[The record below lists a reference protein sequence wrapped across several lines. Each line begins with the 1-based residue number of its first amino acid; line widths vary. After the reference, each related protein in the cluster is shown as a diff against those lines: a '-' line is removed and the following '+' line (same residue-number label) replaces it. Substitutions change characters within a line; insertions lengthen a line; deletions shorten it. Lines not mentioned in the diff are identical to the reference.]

1 MGTRGRHGGSRS
13 KTTGGVLCVGS
24 SSLCRSPSWCSL
36 DCSSHGVWVPAR
48 KRRLQRLGRQS
59 SNSSRAISAV
69 SWPVVSS
76 RSHQR
81 SWNDGK
87 PDLVFLEAAT
97 VRIFES
103 ARSKEALVPLQF
115 PWAVAA
121 RTTLPHSD
129 RTGADVGQH
138 DYWTRHWP
146 PRSGVHDHMLGEGE
160 ISRSRG
166 RFYRSDALT
175 VPLEEWLPADV
186 STRTLVMYRT
196 DRSWQIFSNTDK
208 VIRREP
214 GTRRFRSAA
223 LSVPPPSP
231 PARSTGRRPWRF
243 LLRTIDITA
252 AGRPDLCPEPAVRLA
267 INSYRHIGFCACNVC
282 CGYLR
287 QSSIR
292 RSSGP

>member
-1 MGTRGRHGGSRS
+1 MGNRILSSSKRRPCVFSGVRDRKKPWFRCNSLGQWRHGLPCRIQIKQELTSDSTITGLATGLRVRGCM
-13 KTTGGVLCVGS
+13 TT
-24 SSLCRSPSWCSL
+24 CS
-36 DCSSHGVWVPAR
+36 V
-48 KRRLQRLGRQS
+48 
-59 SNSSRAISAV
+59 RAKY
-69 SWPVVSS
+69 
-76 RSHQR
+76 R
-81 SWNDGK
+81 
-87 PDLVFLEAAT
+87 
-97 VRIFES
+97 
-103 ARSKEALVPLQF
+103 
-115 PWAVAA
+115 
-121 RTTLPHSD
+121 D
-129 RTGADVGQH
+129 RG
-138 DYWTRHWP
+138 
-146 PRSGVHDHMLGEGE
+146 
-160 ISRSRG
+160 G

-223 LSVPPPSP
+223 LAVPPPSP

-282 CGYLR
+282 CGYHR

>member
-1 MGTRGRHGGSRS
+1 LAAGFGSPDSLAISSLSSITQSWVVPREEHDPGTDPGRRHDQGVPASGCHARRLMGTRGRHSGSRS

-36 DCSSHGVWVPAR
+36 VCSSHGVWVPAR
-48 KRRLQRLGRQS
+48 KRRLRRLGRQS
-59 SNSSRAISAV
+59 SNSSRARSAV

-81 SWNDGK
+81 SWNDRK

-97 VRIFES
+97 VRIFGS

-121 RTTLPHSD
+121 RTALPHSD

-166 RFYRSDALT
+166 A
-175 VPLEEWLPADV
+175 VLPE
-186 STRTLVMYRT
+186 
-196 DRSWQIFSNTDK
+196 
-208 VIRREP
+208 RRLD
-214 GTRRFRSAA
+214 GS
-223 LSVPPPSP
+223 
-231 PARSTGRRPWRF
+231 
-243 LLRTIDITA
+243 
-252 AGRPDLCPEPAVRLA
+252 AGRVASR
-267 INSYRHIGFCACNVC
+267 
-282 CGYLR
+282 
-287 QSSIR
+287 
-292 RSSGP
+292 